1 MALLCFFFSSW
12 PGPLSLLSCASWSSS
27 STVFCDGV
35 LSRTIPW
42 ALLRKQFA
50 ENKAYQDFY
59 EELKE
64 QHRGSASDSLPVQ
77 DPVKDM
83 MRLLMDEFTSLHN
96 YSRPVES
103 NITNAMFIACLHDG
117 YVLRDG
123 LPHMSDVWP
132 GCLVRYIRQGHI
144 SAYLFNQTIFN
155 DAVAEMLQRQQAD
168 VRLKKEPVIPP
179 ASVPTSTN

>member
-1 MALLCFFFSSW
+1 M
-12 PGPLSLLSCASWSSS
+12 
-27 STVFCDGV
+27 FCDGV

-42 ALLRKQFA
+42 PLLRKQFA

-59 EELKE
+59 DQLKE
-64 QHRGSASDSLPVQ
+64 QYRPSISSSPPVK

-103 NITNAMFIACLHDG
+103 NIANAMFIACLHDG
-117 YVLRDG
+117 YVLHDG
-123 LPHMSDVWP
+123 LPHMNDVWP

-144 SAYLFNQTIFN
+144 SAYLFNQSIFN
-155 DAVAEMLQRQQAD
+155 DAVGEMLRRQQPD
-168 VRLKKEPVIPP
+168 VKLKKDPVMAPM
-179 ASVPTSTN
+179 SVTTSTN